1 MSERTKNPLSISA
14 HLDPLCSA
22 IFVLLPERILSFC
35 EEVFSPI
42 RPYADTPIRW
52 SFLVAASLRYFLLQL
67 SFCTFPPFA
76 CNGSLSS
83 DPSPGSDCS

>member
-42 RPYADTPIRW
+42 RPYADTVVLFGCGFAALFSLAAI
-52 SFLVAASLRYFLLQL
+52 FLYI
-67 SFCTFPPFA
+67 PPFA